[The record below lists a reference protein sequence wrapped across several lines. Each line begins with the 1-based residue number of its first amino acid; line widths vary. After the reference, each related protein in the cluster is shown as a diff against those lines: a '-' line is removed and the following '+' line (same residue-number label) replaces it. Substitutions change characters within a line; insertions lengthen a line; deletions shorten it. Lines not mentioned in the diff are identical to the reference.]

1 MTRLPRLKG
10 KELVR
15 LLEKLGFEIV
25 RTRGSHLFLRH
36 ADGRVTT
43 VPVHAGETIGPGFFA
58 RFCGML
64 SCRRMRSFEAASSCP
79 GRC

>member
-43 VPVHAGETIGPGFFA
+43 VPVHAGETIGPGLL
-58 RFCGML
+58 RSILRDVEL
-64 SCRRMRSFEAASSCP
+64 SADDLLRTR
-79 GRC
+79 